1 MGLLIFIITMI
12 LTSPIPPMI
21 WLFIKYFEKGSHR
34 IVISLIM
41 LAVCSV
47 YLFLGNLYSDHAH
60 GFDGFNAIGAMWG
73 GYAGI
78 FVSVIVLVISVIMY
92 FRH

>member
-1 MGLLIFIITMI
+1 MGFVIYIFMIIIT
-12 LTSPIPPMI
+12 SPVLPMI
-21 WLFIKYFEKGSHR
+21 YLFMKYFEEGNNR

-41 LAVCSV
+41 LGISAV
-47 YLFLGNLYSDHAH
+47 YLFLGNLYVDHAH

-73 GYAGI
+73 GFAGI
-78 FVSVIVLVISVIMY
+78 IISLIVLVISVIGF

>member
-1 MGLLIFIITMI
+1 MGLLIFIILMI
-12 LTSPIPPMI
+12 ITSPVPPMI
-21 WLFIKYFEKGSHR
+21 WLFMKYFEESSNR
-34 IVISLIM
+34 IMISVIM
-41 LAVCSV
+41 LEVCSV

-78 FVSVIVLVISVIMY
+78 FVSMIVLVISVIMY
-92 FRH
+92 FRQ